1 MSPVVTVGT
10 LDTTLE
16 EIAALERA
24 WQGPADTSEKS
35 TSKINSATLTVMRNS
50 SSDFQDR
57 QVYLYVDGELWRKVR
72 YGRPV
77 SREIPPGHHKVRA
90 FNTLFSHTIEIDAGP
105 GEHVKLRCRNGL
117 GRGGWIMMVI
127 WQVAALRV
135 RLERE

>member
-10 LDTTLE
+10 LDTTLD

-24 WQGPADTSEKS
+24 WHGPSDTAEKS
-35 TSKINSATLTVMRNS
+35 TSKINSATLTVTRNS
-50 SSDFQDR
+50 GSDFQDR
-57 QVYLYVDGELWRKVR
+57 QVYLYVDGELWGKVR
-72 YGRPV
+72 YGRPM

-90 FNTLFSHTIEIDAGP
+90 FNTLFSHTLEIDAVP
-105 GEHVKLRCRNGL
+105 GEHVKLRCCNGL